1 MYNEKLKKV
10 YMIIVK
16 SMMCIGFYAN
26 MDNKRSPDIIEKSL
40 KCYVG

>member
-16 SMMCIGFYAN
+16 SMMRVVLDFMPIW
-26 MDNKRSPDIIEKSL
+26 IIKGLMILSKNL
-40 KCYVG
+40 